1 MKNFSG
7 VCQAAGADKPLRAF
21 FIWITNIVTLH
32 YTMALKSP
40 RTAMILTIVIIVVTF
55 LVVVSVMLAHW
66 PKDISVNENDQIK
79 LSTYIGKPQLIPV
92 DEISITEMPEGM
104 LNHLIRTNGM
114 SLGKINYGH
123 FKNTKTGQKM
133 FLYLTGKESKI
144 CFTYNGVLYVVDD
157 WRQ

>member
-1 MKNFSG
+1 MM
-7 VCQAAGADKPLRAF
+7 V
-21 FIWITNIVTLH
+21 
-32 YTMALKSP
+32 
-40 RTAMILTIVIIVVTF
+40 TIVIIAVTF
-55 LVVVSVMLAHW
+55 LVVVGVMLAYW
-66 PKDISVNENDQIK
+66 PKGISLNENNEIQ

-92 DEISITEMPEGM
+92 KDISITEMPEGL

-133 FLYLTGKESKI
+133 FLYLTGKVNKI
-144 CFTYNGVLYVVDD
+144 CFTYNGELYVVDD

>member
-1 MKNFSG
+1 
-7 VCQAAGADKPLRAF
+7 
-21 FIWITNIVTLH
+21 
-32 YTMALKSP
+32 MALDTL
-40 RTAMILTIVIIVVTF
+40 RTSMIITIIITAVTF
-55 LVVVSVMLAHW
+55 LVVVSVMLAYW
-66 PKDISVNENDQIK
+66 PKGISVNENDKIQ

-92 DEISITEMPEGM
+92 DGISITEMPEGL

-144 CFTYNGVLYVVDD
+144 CFTYNGELYVVDD